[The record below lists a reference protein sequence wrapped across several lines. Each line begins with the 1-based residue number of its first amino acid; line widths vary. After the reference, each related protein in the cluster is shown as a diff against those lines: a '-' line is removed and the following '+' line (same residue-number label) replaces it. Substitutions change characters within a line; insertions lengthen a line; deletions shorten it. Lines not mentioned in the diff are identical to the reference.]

1 VLQACGVPKAGPVS
15 GSPDCVAAQY
25 DRQRSTWLSR
35 LSGSADEEAVRPIEQ
50 QIALQAQLQKLGF
63 LPPTQAID
71 GVYGQTTRAA
81 IVAWQRANGRPG
93 TGLIGVADAT
103 ALGASPLSAPQPQST
118 QENVAPGKST
128 KTLTKTQPIGAASP
142 TTLNN
147 VSSSVNPETTNG
159 NNIWV
164 LYIAIAVMGSV
175 LLGFIIW
182 RKRAREKHQK
192 FISDGVRKE
201 TYDTVS
207 EHMRALVRKRFQTLR
222 HDDYGN
228 LLREPWEKE
237 ITYFME
243 TVLSPRVQQLGYE
256 EYAFYVTMQL
266 VLRLT
271 IDEWVK
277 QQTGASESLTLGP
290 NLTPT
295 DYEQYCAGQLRLA
308 GWSADTTKASGDQGT
323 DIVAQKGDLRLVVQC
338 KLYSH
343 PVGNKAVQEIAAA
356 RAHERADYAAVVSNS
371 RYTLLRSNLPKP
383 IGFYYS
389 IIPTYGI

>member
-1 VLQACGVPKAGPVS
+1 M
-15 GSPDCVAAQY
+15 
-25 DRQRSTWLSR
+25 
-35 LSGSADEEAVRPIEQ
+35 GSA
-50 QIALQAQLQKLGF
+50 
-63 LPPTQAID
+63 
-71 GVYGQTTRAA
+71 
-81 IVAWQRANGRPG
+81 
-93 TGLIGVADAT
+93 
-103 ALGASPLSAPQPQST
+103 
-118 QENVAPGKST
+118 
-128 KTLTKTQPIGAASP
+128 
-142 TTLNN
+142 
-147 VSSSVNPETTNG
+147 
-159 NNIWV
+159 
-164 LYIAIAVMGSV
+164 

-192 FISDGVRKE
+192 FISDRVRKE

-228 LLREPWEKE
+228 LLGEPWEKE

-371 RYTLLRSNLPKP
+371 RYTSSAQQLAKTNGILLLHHTDLRNIDDLLDT
-383 IGFYYS
+383 ID
-389 IIPTYGI
+389 TALA